1 MVGLSLNVSIFDGF
15 DKKSRL
21 TRARIARDQHLI
33 DIDNLEK
40 AINLEVQNAR
50 INFNNAL
57 KSLQAT
63 RNNEM
68 LAREIYDTSVIKY
81 REGVGSSLELTQ
93 SERDLYTQQGAYI
106 SALYE
111 LLVAKIDVEKALGNL

>member
-1 MVGLSLNVSIFDGF
+1 MVCIFDGF